1 MMLVKRGFVNFS
13 TRLRKQPYFVPLTI
27 RLQKND
33 SGESWPTSTKP
44 DIPFIPLVEVDL

>member
-27 RLQKND
+27 RLTEKRL
-33 SGESWPTSTKP
+33 G
-44 DIPFIPLVEVDL
+44 